1 MDNFKSNK
9 NSFNE
14 YRINDEINDCDTVRL
29 IYKPINEENGLNKV
43 VSIEEARQI
52 SKEMALDLIEINRKA
67 NPVIVKLEDYSK
79 FLYELKKQAKLKK
92 KLASATK
99 EIQLKTNISD
109 HDLMIKANK
118 GKEFIKDGNKVKV
131 VLTMKG
137 RELGRREESKKCL
150 YKFITFMEDVAVPES
165 MPRDD
170 NNKSIVIMK
179 KK

>member
-1 MDNFKSNK
+1 MDNR
-9 NSFNE
+9 NSFDN
-14 YRINDEINDCDTVRL
+14 YRVNDEIKNVSVVRL
-29 IYKPINEENGLNKV
+29 IYKPVNSDEGFNKV
-43 VSIEEARQI
+43 MSIDEARTL
-52 SKEMALDLIEINRKA
+52 SERMGLDLIEINAKA
-67 NPVIVKLEDYSK
+67 NPSIVRLEDYSK
-79 FLYELKKQAKLKK
+79 FLYELKKQAKAKK
-92 KLASATK
+92 KNVSSLK

-118 GKEFIKDGNKVKV
+118 AKEFIADGDKVKI

-150 YKFITFMEDVAVPES
+150 YKIITFMEDVAVPES
-165 MPRDD
+165 MPRDE